1 VIVRDIV
8 DKAIFD
14 RFPDYIRAIV
24 VARGID
30 NQGAQPEVEEMLR
43 EAEARC
49 EALFA
54 QENLTTHPRVANWR
68 EAYKTLGMK
77 PGKDYSSVEA
87 LARRARGGSPTPY
100 INTLVALMNAFSLE
114 HLVPCGGD
122 DLDAA
127 YGDLVLRLA
136 KGDESWVPLG
146 QKDSMSPEPG
156 EAIYV
161 DEQQVLCRRWNWRQ
175 GDGTKVLPATCNV
188 LINVD
193 CLPPVGGDE
202 AERVVV
208 ELSELVGRFC
218 GGTVTHHLI
227 TARETFV
234 ELG

>member
-1 VIVRDIV
+1 VRDTV
-8 DKAIFD
+8 DEAIFE

-54 QENLTTHPRVANWR
+54 QENLTTHPHIANWR
-68 EAYKTLGMK
+68 EAYKTLNMQ
-77 PGKDYSSVEA
+77 PGKNYSSVEA

-100 INTLVALMNAFSLE
+100 INTLVALMNAFSLK

-122 DLDAA
+122 DLDTAH
-127 YGDLVLRLA
+127 GDLVLRLA

-146 QKDSMSPEPG
+146 QEKASRPEPG
-156 EAIYV
+156 EAIYA

-175 GDGTKVLPATCNV
+175 GDGTKVLPSTCNV

-193 CLPPVGGDE
+193 CLPPVGADE
-202 AERVVV
+202 AERLVV

-218 GGTVTHHLI
+218 GGTVSHLLI
-227 TARETFV
+227 TISDPSV